1 MRAEGKFCR
10 TWWMAGR
17 VKTTSPMD
25 FHLMKRM
32 FGWSCMRAAM
42 SGTVPRLRSFVNC
55 RLIRFDVWMA
65 EFKLGAVVEAMH
77 ESDHQAH
84 MLVFRNKG
92 WWLMRIRLPRGGR
105 MITSWENLRSL
116 Q

>member
-1 MRAEGKFCR
+1 
-10 TWWMAGR
+10 
-17 VKTTSPMD
+17 
-25 FHLMKRM
+25 
-32 FGWSCMRAAM
+32 MRAAM

-92 WWLMRIRLPRGGR
+92 W
-105 MITSWENLRSL
+105 
-116 Q
+116 